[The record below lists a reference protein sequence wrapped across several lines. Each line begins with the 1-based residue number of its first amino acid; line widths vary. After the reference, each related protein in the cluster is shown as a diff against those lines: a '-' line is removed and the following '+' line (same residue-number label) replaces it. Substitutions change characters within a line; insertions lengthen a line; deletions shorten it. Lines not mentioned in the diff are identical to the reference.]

1 MLESENIVTLAVSEW
16 HDQAE
21 YAVETKSDHH
31 EVMASVGAHNR
42 TSQRRIQIIREQ
54 CVQRQRRARAA
65 TGVLFL

>member
-16 HDQAE
+16 QDQAE

-42 TSQRRIQIIREQ
+42 
-54 CVQRQRRARAA
+54 
-65 TGVLFL
+65 LFGNEGASVAGGYPRWGFVSLR